1 MSITDSQAL
10 NTHFAISNHVE
21 FKTNSGG
28 LTIAEITNDHAVATV
43 ALQGGHVMTFRPR
56 EQDPVIWLS
65 NAARFELG
73 KSIRGGVPICWP
85 WFGPHTTDRNK
96 PTHGFARTVL
106 WKVLEIK
113 TLDDGETQMALELIN
128 TPATQAQW
136 SYPSQLVV
144 IITVGM
150 ELRIELITRNTGQ
163 ETFSIGEALHTYF
176 HVSDVSR
183 IQIQGLENCH
193 YLDKVD
199 NFQHKQQAEPVT
211 IHSEVDRVYLNTKA
225 ACLIED
231 PGLNRRIRIAKQGS
245 QSTVV
250 WNPWI
255 EKATQMGDFG
265 DQGYLEMVCVETAN
279 ALDNVVTVKPG
290 ETHRLEAVISVE
302 SL

>member
-1 MSITDSQAL
+1 MSITDSQVL

-85 WFGPHTTDRNK
+85 WFGPHATDRNK

-199 NFQHKQQAEPVT
+199 NSQHKQQAGPVT
-211 IHSEVDRVYLNTKA
+211 IHSEVDRVYLNTRA

-245 QSTVV
+245 QSTVI

>member
-1 MSITDSQAL
+1 MSITDSQIL

-21 FKTNSGG
+21 FKTTPGG

-65 NAARFELG
+65 NAARLVVG

-85 WFGPHTTDRNK
+85 WFGPHVTDSNK

-106 WKVLEIK
+106 WNVLEIK
-113 TLDDGETQMALELIN
+113 TLDDGETQIALELIN
-128 TPATQAQW
+128 TPATEAQW
-136 SYPSQLVV
+136 SYPSQLQV
-144 IITVGM
+144 IITVGVV
-150 ELRIELITRNTGQ
+150 LRVELITRNLSQ
-163 ETFSIGEALHTYF
+163 EAFSIGEALHTYF
-176 HVSDVSR
+176 QVSDVSH
-183 IQIQGLENCH
+183 IQIKGLENCQ

-199 NFQHKQQAEPVT
+199 NMQRKHQEGPVT
-211 IHSEVDRVYLNTKA
+211 IHSEVDRVYLNTVA
-225 ACLIED
+225 DCLIED
-231 PGLNRRIRIAKQGS
+231 PGLHRRIRIAKQGS

-250 WNPWI
+250 WNPWV

-265 DQGYLEMVCVETAN
+265 EHGYLQMVCVETAN
-279 ALDNVVTVKPG
+279 ALDNVVTVNPG
-290 ETHRLEAVISVE
+290 ETHHLEATISVE

>member
-1 MSITDSQAL
+1 MSIADLQVL
-10 NTHFAISNHVE
+10 NTRFAISNHVE
-21 FKTNSGG
+21 FKTNPGG

-65 NAARFELG
+65 QSAHFELG

-85 WFGPHTTDRNK
+85 WFGPHTTDQNK

-113 TLDDGETQMALELIN
+113 TLDDGETQIALELIN
-128 TPATQAQW
+128 TPATQTQW
-136 SYPSQLVV
+136 PYPSQLQV

-150 ELRIELITRNTGQ
+150 ELRIELITRNTG
-163 ETFSIGEALHTYF
+163 EEVFSIGEALHTYF
-176 HVSDVSR
+176 HVSDVSQ
-183 IQIQGLENCH
+183 IQLQGLEACH
-193 YLDKVD
+193 YIDKVD
-199 NFQHKQQAEPVT
+199 NFQTKQQQGPVT
-211 IHSEVDRVYLNTKA
+211 IHSEVDRVYLNTRA
-225 ACLIED
+225 DCLIED

-245 QSTVV
+245 QSTVI
-250 WNPWI
+250 WNPWV

-265 DQGYLEMVCVETAN
+265 DQGYLKMVCVETAN

-290 ETHRLEAVISVE
+290 GTHRLEAVISVE
-302 SL
+302 LL

>member
-1 MSITDSQAL
+1 MSITDSQVL

-21 FKTNSGG
+21 FKTIPGG

-65 NAARFELG
+65 NAARLALG

-85 WFGPHTTDRNK
+85 WFGPHATDPNK

-128 TPATQAQW
+128 TPATEAQW
-136 SYPSQLVV
+136 SYSSQLQV
-144 IITVGM
+144 IITVGVV
-150 ELRIELITRNTGQ
+150 LRIELITRNLSQ
-163 ETFSIGEALHTYF
+163 EVFSIGEALHTYF
-176 HVSDVSR
+176 QVSDVSH
-183 IQIQGLENCH
+183 IQIKGLENCQ

-199 NFQHKQQAEPVT
+199 NMQRNRQEGPVT
-211 IHSEVDRVYLNTKA
+211 IHSEVDRVYLNTVA
-225 ACLIED
+225 DCLIED
-231 PGLNRRIRIAKQGS
+231 PGLHRQIRIAKQGS
-245 QSTVV
+245 HSTVV

-255 EKATQMGDFG
+255 EKAAKMGDFG
-265 DQGYLEMVCVETAN
+265 EQGYLQMVCVETAN
-279 ALDNVVTVKPG
+279 ALDNVVTVNPG
-290 ETHRLEAVISVE
+290 ETHRLEATISVE

>member
-1 MSITDSQAL
+1 MSITDSQVL

-21 FKTNSGG
+21 FKTNPGG

-65 NAARFELG
+65 QSARFELG

-85 WFGPHTTDRNK
+85 WFGPHATDRNK

-136 SYPSQLVV
+136 SYPSQLQI

-163 ETFSIGEALHTYF
+163 EAFNIGEALHTYF

-183 IQIQGLENCH
+183 IQIQGLEDC
-193 YLDKVD
+193 YYQDKVD
-199 NFQHKQQAEPVT
+199 HFQLKRQQGPVT
-211 IHSEVDRVYLNTKA
+211 IHSEVDRVYLNTRA
-225 ACLIED
+225 DCLIED
-231 PGLNRRIRIAKQGS
+231 PGLNRQIRIAKQGS
-245 QSTVV
+245 QSTVI
-250 WNPWI
+250 WNPGI

-279 ALDNVVTVKPG
+279 ALDNAVTVKPG
-290 ETHRLEAVISVE
+290 ETHRLEAIISVE

>member
-1 MSITDSQAL
+1 MSTTDSQVL

-21 FKTNSGG
+21 FKTTPGG

-65 NAARFELG
+65 GAARFALG

-85 WFGPHTTDRNK
+85 WFGPHATDSDK

-113 TLDDGETQMALELIN
+113 TLDDGETQIALELIN
-128 TPATQAQW
+128 TPATEAQW
-136 SYPSQLVV
+136 PYPAQLQI
-144 IITVGM
+144 IITIGVV
-150 ELRIELITRNTGQ
+150 LRIELITRNLGQ
-163 ETFSIGEALHTYF
+163 EVVSIGEALHTYF
-176 HVSDVSR
+176 QVSDVSH
-183 IQIQGLENCH
+183 IQITGLEDCQ

-199 NFQHKQQAEPVT
+199 NLQRKRQVGPVT
-211 IHSEVDRVYLNTKA
+211 IHSEVDRVYLNTIA
-225 ACLIED
+225 DCLIED
-231 PGLNRRIRIAKQGS
+231 PGLHRRIRIAKQGS
-245 QSTVV
+245 QSTVI

-265 DQGYLEMVCVETAN
+265 EHGYLQMVCVETAN
-279 ALDNVVTVKPG
+279 AIDNVVTVNPG
-290 ETHRLEAVISVE
+290 ETHRLEATISVE
-302 SL
+302 SS

>member
-1 MSITDSQAL
+1 MSITDSQVL
-10 NTHFAISNHVE
+10 NTNFAISNHVE
-21 FKTNSGG
+21 FKTISGG

-65 NAARFELG
+65 NAARFAVG

-85 WFGPHTTDRNK
+85 WFGPHVTDHNK

-113 TLDDGETQMALELIN
+113 TLDDGETQMVLELIN
-128 TPATQAQW
+128 TPATEAQW
-136 SYPSQLVV
+136 SYPSQLQV
-144 IITVGM
+144 IITVGAV
-150 ELRIELITRNTGQ
+150 LRIELITRNLSQ
-163 ETFSIGEALHTYF
+163 AAFSIGEALHTYF
-176 HVSDVSR
+176 QVSDVSH
-183 IQIQGLENCH
+183 IQIKGLENCQ

-199 NFQHKQQAEPVT
+199 NSQRKHQAGPVT
-211 IHSEVDRVYLNTKA
+211 IHSEVDRVYLNTIA
-225 ACLIED
+225 DCLIED
-231 PGLNRRIRIAKQGS
+231 PNSHRQIRIAKQGS

-265 DQGYLEMVCVETAN
+265 DQGYLQMVCVETAN
-279 ALDNVVTVKPG
+279 ALDNVVTVNPG
-290 ETHRLEAVISVE
+290 ETHRLETTISVE
-302 SL
+302 PL